1 MLICNL
7 LRTNIVIFFFLEY
20 NSFKY
25 QTIINI
31 QNYYNFKEN
40 TFIMPLIAMK
50 EIITPLKLVNIKIF
64 KSSENEYYI
73 KYGKRPRKKLF
84 GNR

>member
-1 MLICNL
+1 
-7 LRTNIVIFFFLEY
+7 
-20 NSFKY
+20 
-25 QTIINI
+25 
-31 QNYYNFKEN
+31 
-40 TFIMPLIAMK
+40 MPLIAMK